1 MNKGSVQN
9 FFEDFQVG
17 QTFDCPTPRVL
28 TNADRVAYI
37 AFTGDRTPR
46 FCNAKGLIHPL
57 IVFHTVLGQTV
68 RQVSLNA
75 QANLGYA
82 EMIWGQAVS
91 IGDEVRTKA
100 QVVGLKENSNQKTGI
115 VYVKT
120 TATNQWGETVLEYYR
135 WVMVRKNVDDATP
148 FLHAPVVPKLAS
160 SVATE
165 RLPIHS
171 TDQFCMKATGGRFFF
186 EDYEIGERIFHID
199 GATINSSD
207 HMSFTRLYQNTARV
221 HFDGIL
227 TCSKPLVYGG
237 LPISLGYAQSYNG
250 LENRLGI
257 VAVNAGTHAN
267 PLHSGD
273 TLYSF
278 TDVVEKAEFA
288 EQLGALRLRMV
299 VVKNE
304 QPEAM
309 KNFQIKHRES
319 KKEVY
324 NCNVVLDFDYWEP
337 MAKTPRK

>member
-9 FFEDFQVG
+9 FFEDFEIG
-17 QTFDCPTPRVL
+17 QTFDCPTSRVL

-68 RQVSLNA
+68 RQISLNA

-82 EMIWGQAVS
+82 EMIWGHAVS
-91 IGDEVRTKA
+91 VGDEIRTKA
-100 QVVGLKENSNQKTGI
+100 QIVGLKENSNQKTGI

-120 TATNQWGETVLEYYR
+120 TALNQWGETILDYYR
-135 WVMVRKNVDDATP
+135 WVMVKKIRENATA
-148 FLHAPVVPKLAS
+148 FLRAPVVPKLAT
-160 SVATE
+160 SVAAE
-165 RLPIHS
+165 RLPMHS
-171 TDQFCMKATGGRFFF
+171 PDQFCSKTTGGKFFY

-199 GATINSSD
+199 GTTINSSD

-227 TCSKPLVYGG
+227 TCGKPLVYGG
-237 LPISLGYAQSYNG
+237 LPMSLGYAQSYNG
-250 LENRLGI
+250 LENRLGL
-257 VAVNAGTHAN
+257 VAVNGGTHAN
-267 PLHSGD
+267 PVYSGD

-278 TDVVEKAEFA
+278 TDVVEKVEFS
-288 EQLGALRLRMV
+288 ERLGALRLQLI

-304 QPEAM
+304 QPDAV
-309 KNFQIKHRES
+309 KNFQIKRNDS
-319 KKEVY
+319 GKEAY
-324 NCNVVLDFDYWEP
+324 NSDVVLDFDYWEP
-337 MAKTPRK
+337 MARASRK

>member
-9 FFEDFQVG
+9 FFEDFEIG

-68 RQVSLNA
+68 RQISLNA

-91 IGDEVRTKA
+91 IGDEIRTKA
-100 QVVGLKENSNQKTGI
+100 QIVGLKENSSQKTGI

-120 TATNQWGETVLEYYR
+120 TALNQWGETILEYYR
-135 WVMVRKNVDDATP
+135 WVMVKKIRENATP
-148 FLHAPVVPKLAS
+148 FLNAPVVPKLAT

-165 RLPIHS
+165 RLPMHS
-171 TDQFCMKATGGRFFF
+171 PDRFCSKDTGGQFFY
-186 EDYEIGERIFHID
+186 EDYEVGERIFHID

-227 TCSKPLVYGG
+227 TCGKPLVYGG

-250 LENRLGI
+250 FENRLGL
-257 VAVNAGTHAN
+257 VALNGGTHAN
-267 PLHSGD
+267 PVYAGD

-278 TDVVEKAEFA
+278 TDVLEKVEFSER
-288 EQLGALRLRMV
+288 LGALRLRLI

-304 QPEAM
+304 QPEAA
-309 KNFQIKHRES
+309 KTFQIKQHETG
-319 KKEVY
+319 KEIY
-324 NCNVVLDFDYWEP
+324 HSNVVLDFDYWEQ
-337 MAKTPRK
+337 MARTPRT